1 VSITL
6 TVMFIGVLIFLAHLF
21 SIMYARTQI
30 PDVLLLFLVGFLF
43 GPVLQIIKPAHF
55 GAIGQVFTTIT
66 LILILFD
73 SGVGMSLKGLRR
85 SARGLFSLTILA
97 FITSMFFTAGAAYL
111 FTKLDFLPA
120 LMLGAIVGGTSS
132 AVVIPILDKL
142 RISNNAS
149 RILVFESV
157 INDVLCIV
165 MTFSLIATFQQGEMR
180 LGYMVLRIVATFTL
194 AGILGVM
201 FAIFWSTVLD
211 KVRVLQFSTFTTLAF
226 VFIVYGIIE
235 LLGFSG
241 AIGALVFGYVLNNM
255 SKFKLQM
262 FRFSLELQQ
271 TELNEKER
279 NFFGE
284 VVFLLK
290 TFFFFY
296 IGISIRVV
304 NIGMMLLGMVI
315 VMVLFLLRIV
325 VVRIALPA
333 STLRTDANYIAVVIP
348 KGLAAAVLAT
358 IPLQQG
364 IPNGEII
371 QNLTYTIVLF
381 SIVLSSILTALVDQP
396 IVGNFYQKF
405 WRGKFSLNSH
415 LEAE

>member
-1 VSITL
+1 ML
-6 TVMFIGVLIFLAHLF
+6 IGLLVFLAHLF
-21 SIMYARTQI
+21 SIMYARTHI

-43 GPVLQIIKPAHF
+43 GPLLDIIKPAHF

-73 SGVGMSLKGLRR
+73 SGVGMSLQGIRR
-85 SARGLFSLTILA
+85 SARGLFSLTILS
-97 FITSMFFTAGAAYL
+97 FITNMFLTAAGVYI

-142 RISNNAS
+142 RISNNAKT
-149 RILVFESV
+149 ILIFESV

-165 MTFSLIATFQQGEMR
+165 MTFSLIATFQQGEMQF
-180 LGYMVLRIVATFTL
+180 GYMLLKIVATFIL
-194 AGILGVM
+194 AGVFGVI
-201 FAIFWSTVLD
+201 FALVWSTALG
-211 KVRVLQFSTFTTLAF
+211 KVRALQFSTFTTLAF
-226 VFIVYGIIE
+226 VFIVYGVIE

-241 AIGALVFGYVLNNM
+241 AIGALVFGYVLNNV
-255 SKFKLQM
+255 SKIKVPM
-262 FRFSLELQQ
+262 FSFALDFQRS
-271 TELNEKER
+271 ELNEKER

-296 IGISIRVV
+296 IGVSIRVV
-304 NIGMMLLGMVI
+304 SIWMMLLGLVVVI
-315 VMVLFLLRIV
+315 VLFLWRIF

-333 STLRTDANYIAVVIP
+333 STSRTDANYMAVVIP
-348 KGLAAAVLAT
+348 KGLAAAVLAA

-381 SIVLSSILTALVDQP
+381 SIIISSILTTLIDLPLV
-396 IVGNFYQKF
+396 GTFYQKF
-405 WRGKFSLNSH
+405 WAGKFNSSANFTT
-415 LEAE
+415 E